1 MQFTEDLI
9 EVKGR
14 TGNEYLKF
22 DPGHD
27 EVTKSRLVRYKP
39 SWFMRNA
46 LKFANFFCY
55 YCKKK
60 KKNFLHY

>member
-55 YCKKK
+55 
-60 KKNFLHY
+60 